1 MTRCIA
7 FHSYKGGTGKT
18 TLACNSAALLA
29 RKGYKVCLL
38 DLDIYAPSFQSYF
51 DSAPSTGIND
61 FLNSKVEVGRAMIDF
76 TAAIE
81 NPRLGEN
88 TSLDPFSPS
97 VHSENREKKMKTGK
111 LWIGFSSLEKQ
122 EIFALEKADAE
133 IKREIVRRF
142 IHLRERL
149 ISDYGADYIIIDTS
163 PGLRF
168 WSINSLA
175 IADIL
180 LLTLKMGNLD
190 IEGTRT
196 AVNEIYKSFTKFGSK
211 AYLLYNLKAG
221 YCVPPTRANNF
232 GSTSPTSIPSSSLL
246 NSNRAKLNALKVHP
260 QNEVDTTEEI
270 SSELGVPVITSIPCY
285 CDIQF
290 SQREYFTV
298 LHYPEH
304 PFTKQIENLVQ
315 ALLMP

>member
-1 MTRCIA
+1 MAGEVIETMTRCIA

-38 DLDIYAPSFQSYF
+38 DLDIYSPSFQTYF

-61 FLNSKVEVGRAMIDF
+61 FLNSKVEVGKAMIDF
-76 TAAIE
+76 TASIE
-81 NPRLGEN
+81 NPRVGEN
-88 TSLDPFSPS
+88 TSVEPFSSP
-97 VHSENREKKMKTGK
+97 VPSENREKKTKTGK
-111 LWIGFSSLEKQ
+111 LWIGFSSIEKQ

-142 IHLRERL
+142 IYLRERL
-149 ISDYGADYIIIDTS
+149 ISDYSADYIIIDTS

-190 IEGTRT
+190 IQGTRT

-221 YCVPPTRANNF
+221 YCVPSTGAAN
-232 GSTSPTSIPSSSLL
+232 L
-246 NSNRAKLNALKVHP
+246 NVLKDQP
-260 QNEVDTTEEI
+260 QNEVDSTEEL

-290 SQREYFTV
+290 SKREYFTV
-298 LHYPEH
+298 LSYPQH

-315 ALLMP
+315 ALLIP

>member
-38 DLDIYAPSFQSYF
+38 DLDIYAPSFQTYF

-61 FLNSKVEVGRAMIDF
+61 FLNSKVEVGKAMIDF
-76 TAAIE
+76 TASIE
-81 NPRLGEN
+81 NPRVGEN
-88 TSLDPFSPS
+88 TSFDPFSSP
-97 VHSENREKKMKTGK
+97 VPSENREKKTKTGK
-111 LWIGFSSLEKQ
+111 LWIGFSSIEKQ

-133 IKREIVRRF
+133 IKRELVRRF
-142 IHLRERL
+142 IYLREL
-149 ISDYGADYIIIDTS
+149 LTSDYSADYIIIDTS

-180 LLTLKMGNLD
+180 LLTLKMGSLD

-211 AYLLYNLKAG
+211 AFLLYNLKAG
-221 YCVPPTRANNF
+221 YCVP
-232 GSTSPTSIPSSSLL
+232 STGA
-246 NSNRAKLNALKVHP
+246 AKLNALKDPP
-260 QNEVDTTEEI
+260 QNEVDSTEEL
-270 SSELGVPVITSIPCY
+270 SSELGVPVITAIPCY

-290 SQREYFTV
+290 SKREYFTV
-298 LHYPEH
+298 LSYPEH
-304 PFTKQIENLVQ
+304 PFTKQIEKLVQ
-315 ALLMP
+315 ALAMP

>member
-38 DLDIYAPSFQSYF
+38 DLDIYSPSFQTYF
-51 DSAPSTGIND
+51 DSSPPTGIND
-61 FLNSKVEVGRAMIDF
+61 FLNSKVEVGKAMIEF

-81 NPRLGEN
+81 NPRVGEN
-88 TSLDPFSPS
+88 TSVDPFSSP
-97 VHSENREKKMKTGK
+97 VPSENREKKTKTGK
-111 LWIGFSSLEKQ
+111 LWIGFSSMEKQ

-142 IHLRERL
+142 IYLRERL
-149 ISDYGADYIIIDTS
+149 ISDYSADYIIIDTS

-180 LLTLKMGNLD
+180 LLTLKMGSLD
-190 IEGTRT
+190 IQGTRT

-221 YCVPPTRANNF
+221 YCVP
-232 GSTSPTSIPSSSLL
+232 STGA
-246 NSNRAKLNALKVHP
+246 AKLNAIKDPP
-260 QNEVDTTEEI
+260 QNEVDSTEEL
-270 SSELGVPVITSIPCY
+270 SSELGVPVITAIPCY

-290 SQREYFTV
+290 SKREYFTV
-298 LHYPEH
+298 LSYPEH
-304 PFTKQIENLVQ
+304 PFTKQVENLVQ

>member
-29 RKGYKVCLL
+29 SKGYKVCLL
-38 DLDIYAPSFQSYF
+38 DLDIYAPSFQTYF

-61 FLNSKVEVGRAMIDF
+61 FLNSKVEVGKAMIDF
-76 TAAIE
+76 TTSIE
-81 NPRLGEN
+81 NPRVGEN
-88 TSLDPFSPS
+88 PSVDPFSSP
-97 VHSENREKKMKTGK
+97 VPPENREKKTKTGK
-111 LWIGFSSLEKQ
+111 LWIGFSSIEKQ

-142 IHLRERL
+142 IYLRERL
-149 ISDYGADYIIIDTS
+149 ISDYSADYIIIDTS

-180 LLTLKMGNLD
+180 LLTLKMGSLD
-190 IEGTRT
+190 IQGTRT

-221 YCVPPTRANNF
+221 YCVP
-232 GSTSPTSIPSSSLL
+232 STGA
-246 NSNRAKLNALKVHP
+246 AKLNAIKDPP
-260 QNEVDTTEEI
+260 QNEVDSTEEL
-270 SSELGVPVITSIPCY
+270 SSELGVPVITAIPCY

-290 SQREYFTV
+290 SKREYFTV
-298 LHYPEH
+298 LSYPEH

-315 ALLMP
+315 ALVMP

>member
-51 DSAPSTGIND
+51 EREPIVGIND
-61 FLNSKVEVGRAMIDF
+61 FLNSNVEVDKAMIDY
-76 TAAIE
+76 TSAVE
-81 NPRLGEN
+81 NQKDNIRATDSSYPYPTR
-88 TSLDPFSPS
+88 
-97 VHSENREKKMKTGK
+97 SENEKKLRKKGK
-111 LWIGFSSLEKQ
+111 LWIGFSNMQKKGVFELEN
-122 EIFALEKADAE
+122 ADSAT
-133 IKREIVRRF
+133 KRDIIRRF
-142 IHLRERL
+142 IYLRERL
-149 ISDYGADYIIIDTS
+149 ISDFHADYIIIDTS
-163 PGLRF
+163 PGMRF

-190 IEGTRT
+190 VDGTRI

-211 AYLLYNLKAG
+211 AYLLYNLIAG
-221 YCVPPTRANNF
+221 YCVPAAVGSHTEMVPTLE
-232 GSTSPTSIPSSSLL
+232 STSVPQEGKTLL
-246 NSNRAKLNALKVHP
+246 NKLEQPL
-260 QNEVDTTEEI
+260 NEVDFVKRL
-270 SSELGVPVITSIPCY
+270 SSDLGIPAILSIPCY

-290 SQREYFTV
+290 SRREFLTV
-298 LHYPEH
+298 LRYPEH
-304 PFTKQIENLVQ
+304 PFTKQIEGLVS
-315 ALLMP
+315 AL